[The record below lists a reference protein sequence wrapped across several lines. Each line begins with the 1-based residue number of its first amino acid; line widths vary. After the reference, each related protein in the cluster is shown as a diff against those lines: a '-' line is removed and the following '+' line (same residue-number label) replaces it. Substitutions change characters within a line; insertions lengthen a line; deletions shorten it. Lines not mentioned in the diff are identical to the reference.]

1 MPEQTQVSQESGRPA
16 PTVADLVDRLSRFD
30 GPPEAF
36 LANLLAVQCY
46 IAAAG
51 GGAILRMAGQ
61 GQVEAL
67 AIHPPIAEG
76 GRAPQWLAQAVE
88 HGPGVLASGT
98 TAVKPVRAPDDLYGA
113 PARMFLL
120 LVPIRGSNSVRGV
133 ACYLI
138 ETADEATLAICR
150 ERLELTVG
158 LLSLYEMR
166 LTLQRR
172 QLDMARLRM
181 AMDVLGAV
189 NEHDRFAGAGMAF
202 CNELAARLQCERV
215 GLGFL
220 KGRYVHL
227 KALSHT
233 EKFTRKMKLVQDVE
247 SAMEECLDQDV
258 EVVYPASPEATYVSR
273 STKSLALT
281 HGPSAV
287 VSLPLRRAGE
297 SIGTAILERP
307 VDKPF
312 TLEEV
317 ESLRLAADLCTPRLA
332 NLHETDRWVGGRM
345 AASIRKGAAFAVG
358 NKHTWIKLL
367 VIGLF
372 GLILFVTFYKGDN
385 NAEGSFQF
393 EATVQQALVAP
404 FEGKI
409 ESVTVKPD
417 DLVKKGDVLVTLETQ
432 DLKDKLRK
440 AHTDLDGSVVDASN
454 ALAKSHDDR
463 SKLADYKIAL
473 SQQEKAKAEIALLEQ
488 EINDASI
495 KSPIDGKVVSEK
507 DWTREYRPYVKVGDV
522 IFEVAP
528 VDKMR
533 AMIDVP
539 EGEIAEVAVGNVGEL
554 ATEGYPDKTIHFKV
568 DRIYPVAAQ
577 ADQTNVFKVEVTL
590 DPTDIKTYGGFRW
603 ISPGVKGQAKIFLDK
618 RPLCQIWTQK
628 LVNWVRMKLWLWF

>member
-1 MPEQTQVSQESGRPA
+1 MPEQTQVSQESGRPS

-88 HGPGVLASGT
+88 HGPGVLASGA

-172 QLDMARLRM
+172 QLDMARLRL

-258 EVVYPASPEATYVSR
+258 EVIYPASPEATYVSR
-273 STKSLALT
+273 STKDLALT

-287 VSLPLRRAGE
+287 VSLPLRRAGQ

-307 VDKPF
+307 VDHPF

-317 ESLRLAADLCTPRLA
+317 ESLRLTSDLCTPRLA
-332 NLHETDRWVGGRM
+332 NLHEHDRWVGARM
-345 AASIRKGAAFAVG
+345 AAGIRKGAAFAVG
-358 NKHTWIKLL
+358 NKHTWVKLL

-372 GLILFVTFYKGDN
+372 GLILFTVFGQGNDD
-385 NAEGSFQF
+385 AEGSFQF
-393 EATVQQALVAP
+393 EATIQQALVAP

-409 ESVTVKPD
+409 EGVFVKPD
-417 DLVKKGDVLVTLETQ
+417 DMVKADQPLAKLETK
-432 DLKDKLRK
+432 DLEDKLTK
-440 AHTDLDGSVVDASN
+440 AQSELAGLIVDA
-454 ALAKSHDDR
+454 AKARSEAITDR
-463 SKLADYKIAL
+463 VKLADAQIAEAKED
-473 SQQEKAKAEIALLEQ
+473 QPKAEIKYLEQ
-488 EINDASI
+488 MIHDASI
-495 KSPIDGKVVSEK
+495 RSPIDGKVVSEK
-507 DWTREYRPYVKVGDV
+507 DWTREFRPFVKVGDT

-528 VDKMR
+528 LNKMR

-539 EGEIAEVAVGNVGEL
+539 EDQITEVAVGNAGEL
-554 ATEGYPDKTIHFKV
+554 ATVGYPEKKIHFKV

-577 ADQTNVFKVEVTL
+577 ADQSNVFKVEATL
-590 DPTDIKTYGGFRW
+590 DETDIQKYGGFRW
-603 ISPGVKGQAKIFLDK
+603 MSPGVKGMARIHLGKKPYCAL
-618 RPLCQIWTQK
+618 WTQK
-628 LVNWVRMKLWLWF
+628 LINWVRMKLWV

>member
-1 MPEQTQVSQESGRPA
+1 
-16 PTVADLVDRLSRFD
+16 
-30 GPPEAF
+30 
-36 LANLLAVQCY
+36 
-46 IAAAG
+46 
-51 GGAILRMAGQ
+51 
-61 GQVEAL
+61 
-67 AIHPPIAEG
+67 
-76 GRAPQWLAQAVE
+76 
-88 HGPGVLASGT
+88 
-98 TAVKPVRAPDDLYGA
+98 
-113 PARMFLL
+113 
-120 LVPIRGSNSVRGV
+120 
-133 ACYLI
+133 
-138 ETADEATLAICR
+138 
-150 ERLELTVG
+150 
-158 LLSLYEMR
+158 
-166 LTLQRR
+166 
-172 QLDMARLRM
+172 MARLRL

-189 NEHDRFAGAGMAF
+189 NEHDKFAGAGMAF

-258 EVVYPASPEATYVSR
+258 EVIYPASPEATYVSR

-287 VSLPLRRAGE
+287 VTLPLRRAGE
-297 SIGTAILERP
+297 SVGTAILERP

-317 ESLRLAADLCTPRLA
+317 ESLRLTSDLCTARLA
-332 NLHETDRWVGGRM
+332 NLQEHDRWVGARM
-345 AASIRKGAAFAVG
+345 AAGLRKGAAFAVG

-372 GLILFVTFYKGDN
+372 GFILFAAFYKGDN
-385 NAEGSFQF
+385 NAEGSSQF

-404 FEGKI
+404 FDGKI

-417 DLVKKGDVLVTLETQ
+417 DTVKKGDVLATMETQ
-432 DLKDKLRK
+432 DLKDKLTK
-440 AHTDLDGSVVDASN
+440 AHTDLDGATADADKARGAAVTDRTKLVDVQ
-454 ALAKSHDDR
+454 
-463 SKLADYKIAL
+463 IAEA
-473 SQQEKAKAEIALLEQ
+473 QQEKAKAEIALLKQ

-528 VDKMR
+528 IDKMR

-539 EGEIAEVAVGNVGEL
+539 EGEIAEVTVGNTGEL
-554 ATEGYPDKTIHFKV
+554 ATEGYPDKTIHFTV

-603 ISPGVKGQAKIFLDK
+603 MSPGVKGQAKIFLDK
-618 RPLCQIWTQK
+618 RPVCEIYSKK
-628 LVNWVRMKLWLWF
+628 LINWVRMKLWLWF